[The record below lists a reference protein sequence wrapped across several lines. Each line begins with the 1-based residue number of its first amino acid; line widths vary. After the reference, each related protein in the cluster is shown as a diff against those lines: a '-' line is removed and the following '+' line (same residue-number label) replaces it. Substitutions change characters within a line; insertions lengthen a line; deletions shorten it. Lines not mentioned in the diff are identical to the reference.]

1 MIVLEDSVPLDLAL
15 KGMADDARATESSA
29 LIAVVDAEGRLC
41 GVVADSDVRRHLAAD
56 GALTAP
62 IGTVMR
68 RDPIAFPVGTPLDV
82 ILRGLPSELAR
93 TSHRSRYL
101 VDKVVLV
108 DAEGAPRDVV
118 DLRQLLEQ
126 RVAVNRHVVIVGL
139 GYVGLTLALVMAE
152 LGFRVTGVDNDAAV
166 VATLLEGRSHVHE
179 QGLPDMLARQVGGR
193 FRPSTTMPDDGDVF
207 IIAVGTPYPAAA
219 DAPDLSALESS
230 CRMVAERLRP
240 GGLVILRSTV
250 PVGTTRRVVA
260 PLLAAGSG
268 LEAGTGFHLAF
279 APERTVEGSALQEL
293 RTLPQLIGGLTPDS
307 LESAAALLREVSP
320 VIVRTSTPEVAE
332 LAKLTNN
339 AYRDVTFAFANQV
352 AQIGGDHQ
360 VDAFEAI
367 RAANQGYP
375 RGQVP
380 LPSPGVGGPCLTK
393 DPLIL
398 SHSLAGTAAAG
409 DLFSVGRAINAQMPA
424 RIADQVVRALG
435 RAGTPTDGA
444 RAVVSG
450 LAFKGEPETGDLR
463 DSPGVDVARALQ
475 ARGLSVVGTDE
486 VAAPEAI
493 ERLGLEVGS
502 LPSAASGAHV
512 LLIVNNHRDHR
523 NLPLPELARSMGASP
538 ILFDG
543 WGLYQARDVLAAGFA
558 CYLSYGVERWG
569 EQ

>member
-1 MIVLEDSVPLDLAL
+1 MIVLERSVPLDRAL

-29 LIAVVDAEGRLC
+29 LIAVVDDEGRLC

-68 RDPIAFPVGTPLDV
+68 HDPIAFAVGTPLDA

-93 TSHRSRYL
+93 TAHRSRHL

-108 DAEGAPRDVV
+108 DEDRIPRDVV

-126 RVAVNRHVVIVGL
+126 RVAVNRHVVIIGL

-152 LGFRVTGVDNDAAV
+152 LGFRVTGVDNDEGV

-179 QGLPDMLARQVGGR
+179 QGLPDMLLRQLGKQ
-193 FRPSTTMPDDGDVF
+193 FQPTTTMPEDGDVF
-207 IIAVGTPYPAAA
+207 IIAVGTPFPAGA
-219 DAPDLSALESS
+219 DAPDLSALEAS
-230 CRMVAERLRP
+230 CVMVAQRLRR

-250 PVGTTRRVVA
+250 PVGTTRQVVA

-293 RTLPQLIGGLTPDS
+293 RTLPQLIGGLTLDS
-307 LESAAALLREVSP
+307 LESTAALLREVSP

-352 AQIGGDHQ
+352 ARIGGDHD

-398 SHSLAGTAAAG
+398 AHSLAGTSAAG
-409 DLFSVGRAINAQMPA
+409 DLLSVGRAVNAQMPT
-424 RIADQVVRALG
+424 RIAQQVVRALG
-435 RAGTPTDGA
+435 RGGVDPAGA

-463 DSPGVDVARALQ
+463 DSPGVDVARSLQ
-475 ARGLSVVGTDE
+475 ALGLTVVGTDE
-486 VAAPEAI
+486 VAAPEGI
-493 ERLGLEVGS
+493 EQLGIEAGR
-502 LPSAASGAHV
+502 LPSALVGAHV
-512 LLIVNNHRDHR
+512 LLVVNNHRSHQ
-523 NLPLPELARSMGASP
+523 NLPLPAFAELMGDAP

-558 CYLSYGVERWG
+558 CYLSYGVERWSSR
-569 EQ
+569 